1 MTTSDGAGPTVQG
14 EDDSG
19 GLREQ
24 YEVDRTLQGTCV
36 RL

>member
-1 MTTSDGAGPTVQG
+1 MTTSDGPGPTVQG
-14 EDDSG
+14 GGDSG

-36 RL
+36 RV